1 MPITLF
7 GATNSTWTQIVLL
20 MLEELGVEYVLKP
33 IDLIENDLQFP
44 GLLQSRG
51 STEKTP
57 VVEIDGYMLFEAR
70 AICRILAHKYQIN
83 PAGLS
88 LPTDTDALG
97 AFEQAASVECAYFQP
112 AVEHLRLMKAANKL
126 DADTDAI
133 AAHGEAELRRVL
145 DYYNNVLEK
154 QSYLAGK
161 VSAPLLVI

>member
-1 MPITLF
+1 MISSSLDSY
-7 GATNSTWTQIVLL
+7 N
-20 MLEELGVEYVLKP
+20 LEVQQKRHL
-33 IDLIENDLQFP
+33 
-44 GLLQSRG
+44 
-51 STEKTP
+51 
-57 VVEIDGYMLFEAR
+57 
-70 AICRILAHKYQIN
+70 ILAHKYQIN

-161 VSAPLLVI
+161 SHRCVPHSMVCTFGHSARVRGGNIVTILRQSLVD